1 MARSNVELTVNASQ
15 ALRALGQV
23 NSQTTAL
30 TGAVNTL
37 KNAFI
42 GVGAAAIVRSTV
54 NQATNYERL
63 NVRLKVLTN
72 STADYKKALE
82 LVEEAQSKFAISQT
96 EALDQ
101 LSNLQARLGPL
112 GTSMADVATIFNG
125 FNTAAIL
132 SGATL
137 QEQSGAMRQ
146 LVQALGSGVLR
157 GEEFN
162 SVSENMSA
170 VLVPVAEVLGV
181 GVGQLRAMAAEG
193 KITREVMIEA
203 FEKIEEEGTETLEK
217 LIAQDPTKVF
227 QVLGNEVQR
236 LSITVGQFFAPAI
249 LEATKL
255 LIDLVK
261 AVEAFVD
268 SGMGK
273 AVLISIS
280 LATALKVLVGTFV
293 AVKAAVVATTATM
306 SAMGAASLI
315 ASGNL
320 AALTVAANGGTASVL
335 ALAGALKFLKLALI
349 KTGIGALIVGVGVLT
364 AEILQVIEAQK
375 EWNDLLEEAS
385 TDELK
390 DKMEEL
396 TEAIAEQQ
404 KIVEAG
410 LSWWDLYMRSIGIF
424 LPTSVDR
431 AELAVGKLT
440 NQLKTLQKVAGRR
453 MVWELYKEGILETS
467 SAMEALSKITVQT
480 SEQFEEAFADKFG
493 KYMTSV
499 HDFGTQSAKA
509 LQNAFQSMEDS
520 LVDFV
525 QTGKLNFKDFAN
537 SVIADMIRIAV
548 RQQLIAPLLRSFG
561 SSFAPAPSGIGYG
574 EAFSGGD
581 IFKPGA
587 LDNLK
592 NIPFGEGTILQGRA
606 MGGPVSAGSPYLVG
620 EKGPELFIPNSSGNI
635 APNSSLGGVVVNVDA
650 TGSAVEG
657 DSQTSRELGRMIG
670 AAVQAELI
678 RQKRPGGILT
688 R

>member
-1 MARSNVELTVNASQ
+1 LARSNVELTVNASQ

-37 KNAFI
+37 RNAFI

-72 STADYKKALE
+72 STSDYKKALE
-82 LVEEAQSKFAISQT
+82 LVDDAQSKFAISQT

-101 LSNLQARLGPL
+101 LAGLQARLGPL
-112 GTSMADVATIFNG
+112 GTSMEDVATIFNG

-146 LVQALGSGVLR
+146 LVQALGAGALR

-162 SVSENMSA
+162 SIAENMSA
-170 VLVPVAEVLGV
+170 VLVPVAEVMGV
-181 GVGQLRAMAAEG
+181 GVGQLRALAAEG
-193 KITREVMIEA
+193 KITKEVMIEA

-261 AVEAFVD
+261 AVQAFVD

-293 AVKAAVVATTATM
+293 AVKAAVVATTASM
-306 SAMGAASLI
+306 SAVGAASLV

-320 AALTVAANGGTASVL
+320 ASLSVAASAGTTSVL
-335 ALAGALKFLKLALI
+335 ALSGALKILKLALI
-349 KTGIGALIVGVGVLT
+349 KTGIGALIVGAGFLT
-364 AEILQVIEAQK
+364 AEILKIVDAQK
-375 EWNDLLEEAS
+375 EWNRLIKEG
-385 TDELK
+385 TKDELTAK
-390 DKMEEL
+390 IEEL
-396 TEAIAEQQ
+396 NESIKEQHRIIEQ
-404 KIVEAG
+404 GNSA
-410 LSWWDLYMRSIGIF
+410 WGIF
-424 LPTSVDR
+424 LSTFFQVPTEVEQ
-431 AELAVGKLT
+431 AEINIRKFT
-440 NQLKTLQKVAGRR
+440 REITTLQKVLSNRR
-453 MVWELYKEGILETS
+453 IWGVGTESILATS

-480 SEQFEEAFADKFG
+480 SEQFEEVFADKFG

-587 LDNLK
+587 LDNLQ
-592 NIPFGEGTILQGRA
+592 NIPFGAGTVLPGRA

>member
-37 KNAFI
+37 RNAFI

-72 STADYKKALE
+72 STSDYKKALE
-82 LVEEAQSKFAISQT
+82 LVDDAQSKFAISQT

-101 LSNLQARLGPL
+101 LAGLQARLGPL
-112 GTSMADVATIFNG
+112 GTSMEDVATIFNG

-146 LVQALGSGVLR
+146 LVQALGAGALR

-162 SVSENMSA
+162 SIAENMSA
-170 VLVPVAEVLGV
+170 VLVPVAEVMGV
-181 GVGQLRAMAAEG
+181 GVGQLRALAAEG
-193 KITREVMIEA
+193 KITKEVMIEA

-261 AVEAFVD
+261 AVQAFVD

-293 AVKAAVVATTATM
+293 AVKAAVVATTASM
-306 SAMGAASLI
+306 SAVGAASLV

-320 AALTVAANGGTASVL
+320 ASLSVAASAGTTSVL
-335 ALAGALKFLKLALI
+335 ALSGALKILKLALI
-349 KTGIGALIVGVGVLT
+349 KTGIGALIVGAGFLT
-364 AEILQVIEAQK
+364 AEILKIVDAQK
-375 EWNDLLEEAS
+375 EWNRLIKEG
-385 TDELK
+385 TKDELTAK
-390 DKMEEL
+390 IEEL
-396 TEAIAEQQ
+396 NESIKEQHRIIEQ
-404 KIVEAG
+404 GNSA
-410 LSWWDLYMRSIGIF
+410 WGIF
-424 LPTSVDR
+424 LSTFFQVPTEVEQ
-431 AELAVGKLT
+431 AEINIRKFT
-440 NQLKTLQKVAGRR
+440 REITTLQKVLSNRR
-453 MVWELYKEGILETS
+453 IWGVGTESILATS

-480 SEQFEEAFADKFG
+480 SEQFEEVFADKFG

-587 LDNLK
+587 LDNLQ
-592 NIPFGEGTILQGRA
+592 NIPFGAGTVLPGRA

>member
-37 KNAFI
+37 RNAFI

-82 LVEEAQSKFAISQT
+82 LVEEAQSKFAISGT

-112 GTSMADVATIFNG
+112 GTSMEDVGTIFNG

-137 QEQSGAMRQ
+137 REQSGAMRQ

-181 GVGQLRAMAAEG
+181 GVGQLRALAAEG

-280 LATALKVLVGTFV
+280 LATALKVLVGTFI

-320 AALTVAANGGTASVL
+320 AALTVAANGGTTSVL
-335 ALAGALKFLKLALI
+335 ALAGALKFLKLVLI

-390 DKMEEL
+390 DKTEEL

-410 LSWWDLYMRSIGIF
+410 LSWWDRYWFSITA
-424 LPTSVDR
+424 LPTKVDR
-431 AELAVGKLT
+431 AELEVGKLT
-440 NQLKTLQKVAGRR
+440 NQLKTLQKVVGRR
-453 MVWELYKEGILETS
+453 MVWELYEEGILETS

-520 LVDFV
+520 LVNFV

-574 EAFSGGD
+574 EAFSAGD

-592 NIPFGEGTILQGRA
+592 NIPFGEGTVLQGRA

>member
-37 KNAFI
+37 RNAFI

-72 STADYKKALE
+72 STSDYKKALE
-82 LVEEAQSKFAISQT
+82 LVDDAQSKFAISQT

-101 LSNLQARLGPL
+101 LAGLQARLGPL
-112 GTSMADVATIFNG
+112 GTSMEDVATIFNG

-146 LVQALGSGVLR
+146 LVQALGSGALR

-162 SVSENMSA
+162 SVAENMSA
-170 VLVPVAEVLGV
+170 VLIPVAEVMGV
-181 GVGQLRAMAAEG
+181 GVGQLRDMAAQG
-193 KITREVMIEA
+193 KITKEVMIEA

-261 AVEAFVD
+261 AVQAFVD

-293 AVKAAVVATTATM
+293 AVKAAVVATTASM
-306 SAMGAASLI
+306 SAVGAASLV

-320 AALTVAANGGTASVL
+320 ASLSVAASAGTTSVL
-335 ALAGALKFLKLALI
+335 ALSGALKILKLALI
-349 KTGIGALIVGVGVLT
+349 KTGIGALIVGAGFLT
-364 AEILQVIEAQK
+364 AEILKIVDAQK
-375 EWNDLLEEAS
+375 EWNRLIKEG
-385 TDELK
+385 TKDELTAK
-390 DKMEEL
+390 IEEL
-396 TEAIAEQQ
+396 NESIKEQHRIIEQ
-404 KIVEAG
+404 GNSA
-410 LSWWDLYMRSIGIF
+410 WGIF
-424 LPTSVDR
+424 LSTFFQVPTEVEQ
-431 AELAVGKLT
+431 AEINIRKFT
-440 NQLKTLQKVAGRR
+440 REITTLQKVLSNRR
-453 MVWELYKEGILETS
+453 IWGVGTESILATS

-480 SEQFEEAFADKFG
+480 SEQFEEVFADKFG

-587 LDNLK
+587 LDNLQ
-592 NIPFGEGTILQGRA
+592 NIPFGAGTVLPGRA

-635 APNSSLGGVVVNVDA
+635 APNTSLGGVVVNVDA